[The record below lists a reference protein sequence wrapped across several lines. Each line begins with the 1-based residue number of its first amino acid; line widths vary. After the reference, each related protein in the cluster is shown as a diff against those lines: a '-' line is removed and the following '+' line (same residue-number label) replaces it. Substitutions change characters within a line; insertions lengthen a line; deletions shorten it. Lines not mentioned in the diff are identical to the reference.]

1 MPSTAESFSGCGV
14 SACCP
19 LPHAG
24 GRGVSGA
31 PQLYPEP
38 KDLEW
43 LRCVQRDQ
51 NTAATMSSGA
61 KEKLSMDRAVFLL
74 VRVRRVI
81 RRKLADAKIRKDRP
95 PTVPVR

>member
-1 MPSTAESFSGCGV
+1 
-14 SACCP
+14 
-19 LPHAG
+19 
-24 GRGVSGA
+24 
-31 PQLYPEP
+31 
-38 KDLEW
+38 
-43 LRCVQRDQ
+43 
-51 NTAATMSSGA
+51 MSSGA